1 MSQEIEKVRQ
11 VKQKHEKDWLKIP
24 EIAAIGIGN
33 TSSGKIGIV
42 ISLKT
47 ASAMARQ
54 QIPQEVDG
62 IPIEVNIS
70 GEIRAL

>member
-11 VKQKHEKDWLKIP
+11 IKQKHEKDWLKIP
-24 EIAAIGIGN
+24 NISAIGIGN
-33 TSSGKIGIV
+33 TSSGIGII

-47 ASAMARQ
+47 DSVETRGK
-54 QIPQEVDG
+54 IPLEVDG
-62 IPIEVNIS
+62 VPIEIKIT